1 MNCPYCNKRTRVFD
15 TRLIEGGVNRKR
27 MCGKHTFMTVERVTT
42 QWLHKDIR
50 KGRKKLPPKPKLT
63 PPPRK
68 PAPKPKTWLEKIQS
82 EAGKLFGAHRP

>member
-27 MCGKHTFMTVERVTT
+27 LCGKHTFMTVERVTT

-50 KGRKKLPPKPKLT
+50 NGRKKLPPKPKLT
-63 PPPRK
+63 PLRK
-68 PAPKPKTWLEKIQS
+68 PAPKKKSWLDMVKE
-82 EAGKLFGAHRP
+82 ETGKLLRVFLL